1 MKTKPGD
8 GERRAA
14 SGYRPQYLVGASL
27 ILKALEQGDLEWIRV
42 ADPEAGR
49 VDDIQIATTGRVDA
63 YQVKWAQYGDTVTW
77 RNLTHPTDEEPAL
90 FNQLAQGWEELREAH
105 PNRRVVVHLATNRIP
120 AFTSSGMPNITK
132 YSPQPYHLSAFIEQA
147 WLPALKKGEIELE
160 DEWKPV
166 WEALQAT
173 SELSDEAFSAFVQN
187 CRLNF
192 QLQRPDESTEI
203 KAICDLLFATAAS
216 PERIIQLNRDELL
229 ARLGWTQRY
238 RFRNLHEFPAPRYL
252 YRPIQTT
259 LKNLHEK
266 LEILTGGYLGVFGP
280 PGSGKSTF
288 LTRILRTLPVRLIR
302 YYAYVPDAQDPSVLR
317 GESTNFFHDITLR
330 LWQVGF
336 GGGNQPDPTDRIALI
351 NRFHAQLQS
360 LGEDYS
366 QTGIKT
372 IILVDGLDHIE
383 REQHPTRSLLA
394 DLPLPN
400 AVPNGV
406 YIIIGS
412 QTVELPNLPIQVHR
426 VLSQNDR
433 SITMARLTPSD
444 VYAIVQEA
452 LSGIEQEHYQKI
464 FLLSDG
470 NPLALIYLLNTLD
483 HVETPEE
490 RKSVLENSL
499 PYKGDI
505 EAQYFAH
512 WSEIENDEDLTKL
525 LGLLARIR
533 GPIPMNWV
541 AQWANPSSLRK
552 LQRLFMQYF
561 SSDNQDRWEFFHNSF
576 RLFLEA
582 KTAEPL
588 PGQSIAQAN
597 QQYHLELANHYQDSA
612 APWQWETLYHYFQ
625 AEQFQSVVDLAQY
638 NWFRTQVE
646 SLRPI
651 DAVETDVRL
660 AIQAAGELTDA
671 VALMRY
677 TLIGAALQ
685 QRGKALDD
693 SALPH
698 LLIDA
703 GEFHFAA
710 DYARDGARLR
720 IGEEAALALS
730 IHLHDVGLEQD
741 ALRIF
746 ELAEP
751 LEYLSG
757 RPIPDGNS
765 RPQNLRDLLG
775 TWVESASLLRSP
787 EEVVQ
792 IIWRIQIEPSWR
804 DNEKDRQAASHD
816 LQNWLIYKGAL
827 MCCKRDDWD
836 GWQIFFDALDEE
848 RDRTARF
855 FILLR
860 SVEHLHDAGQTEN
873 ARQLLQT
880 LITME
885 SPESLGDG
893 RQRMANCLSIAE
905 LSYFLG
911 GDDALV
917 AAQNW
922 LDKVKPVP
930 LVDRERSRENTPK
943 LYHLQFRYGRLGF
956 LLDPSLTPRQLL
968 REAEKTTQYGPHEED
983 EDKLAR
989 KQLHFVVLNLA
1000 KLWADGHLGYKM
1012 SSILFLNEA
1021 NWIFDLIETGW
1032 SSHSATFH
1040 FEVSG
1045 AKGDIAKF
1053 IVACSAKHGQDVLS
1067 ATKNEFDARWE
1078 KQPDEWWVGTQR
1090 EIVMAFAQHN
1100 VEQSWL
1106 KRHLQNI
1113 ELRMLTGLDLYG
1125 RVEES
1130 EKQAKAW
1137 LHIGEKNAALSSL
1150 RLLVKSARGIDHD
1163 EDYQLIRWAK
1173 WLRKTNEV
1181 EPSLS
1186 KERVRTFMRRVASV
1200 EGNASGG
1207 DKALQIT
1214 LQMLF
1219 DCSPRRSTVLFQRL
1233 MERKTITHQDGISH
1247 ILTAAL
1253 EAKDPPVQEV
1263 FWIIVELV
1271 LPLVR
1276 GSLPNL
1282 IKQLIVQ
1289 TDAVSG
1295 KTQAIQFCQQ
1305 IVHAIR
1311 VDALSDQ
1318 RANWFKG
1325 VYDGL
1330 VAIGVDPIQLGL
1342 QPSDLEPPDY
1352 DKDNTSSL
1360 DRHLYLQSGEKLTL
1374 QNVLAAIDTVD
1385 DLQEYLAQE
1394 DRKKTNY
1401 FEWDRVAEHLI
1412 SQTSTSVQLWQTEA
1426 LINSRLDKLSRDTR
1440 LADILA
1446 VLSRRL
1452 YDLGYIA
1459 DAEKA
1464 VEKALTLTKPSG
1476 WAINWDGKAKY
1487 KVMRQMLKVFGE
1499 NVRERLIKL
1508 YAQDLSQRFWHPEQI
1523 LMYGED
1529 AVEIL
1534 FADIPYATIW
1544 PDIEAYLE
1552 ELFAGTVIQSQPE
1565 LEATLD
1571 IPLQQSG
1578 TDTPGEALADL
1589 LLLYLDFPASP
1600 VSDRAIRACSGALL
1614 MDNIAIQNRLKSALN
1629 RHDQLIN
1636 QALKVLDAV
1645 SLQDPLAVIAFQ
1657 DQIQT
1662 LRLSTNFVIRYTANE
1677 ILNRLTGQH
1686 TCPPRN
1692 EGNISVAY
1700 TIHLPEM
1707 ALYKTGDAIK
1717 KASNPVLLGDPALVL
1732 RPLDIEARTLAK
1744 MMGVADTNVLYRAAQ
1759 RFSDLKLQR
1768 TWFVDDST
1776 FETDD
1781 LARFLDK
1788 VDLRFEHNKLK
1799 ISPARIAVAHIAAEL
1814 YDSLNVAEEDWPL
1827 IASIFR
1833 NYDPHFYFFKPAL
1846 RPACIE
1852 RIGSLDYSHARY
1864 VGVSDGWVD
1873 LSEESFSLLS
1883 KRISDGRIILGEWTK
1898 LKRLEEGWPSEER
1911 MSLMRATRPSEFWD
1925 GLSPDSEGNPF
1936 AWVKGEHITD
1946 YWELTDFFT
1955 SELVIAHNGYEYQTP
1970 GANWLGFNPRIGY
1983 EMDWHPSD
1991 NGWFRWVDRQNRI
2004 VVESIWW
2011 QDGPLNLSSVYDR
2024 VEVGNG
2030 WLVLITEEGYQ
2041 QLHLQLKILAR
2052 GGVIKRSLGWLGTK
2066 GSNKAIS
2073 PLDIP

>member
-1 MKTKPGD
+1 MKTKSGD

-63 YQVKWAQYGDTVTW
+63 YQVKWAQYGGTVTW
-77 RNLTHPTDEEPAL
+77 RNLTQPTDDGPAL

-120 AFTSSGMPNITK
+120 AYTPSGMPDVTK
-132 YSPQPYHLSAFIEQA
+132 FPPQPYHLSAFIEQA
-147 WLPALKKGEIELE
+147 WLPALNKGEIELE

-166 WEALQAT
+166 WEALQAA

-192 QLQRPDESTEI
+192 QLQRPDESAEI
-203 KAICDLLFATAAS
+203 RAICDLLFATAAG

-266 LEILTGGYLGVFGP
+266 LENLTGGYLGVFGP

-302 YYAYVPDAQDPSVLR
+302 YYAYVPDSQDPSVLR
-317 GESTNFFHDITLR
+317 GESINFFHDVTLR

-336 GGGNQPDPTDRIALI
+336 GEGNQPDPTERIALI

-360 LGEDYS
+360 LGEDYR
-366 QTGIKT
+366 QTGTKT
-372 IILVDGLDHIE
+372 IVLVDGLDHIE
-383 REQHPTRSLLA
+383 REQHPTRSLLT

-400 AVPNGV
+400 AIPTGV

-412 QTVELPNLPIQVHR
+412 QTVELPNLPIQVR
-426 VLSQNDR
+426 RALSENDR

-444 VYAIVQEA
+444 VYAIVQDA
-452 LSGIEQEHYQKI
+452 LPGVEQEHHQKI
-464 FLLSDG
+464 FQLSDG
-470 NPLALIYLLNTLD
+470 HPLALIYLLNTLD

-561 SSDNQDRWEFFHNSF
+561 SSDSQDRWEFFHNSF

-588 PGQSIAQAN
+588 PGQTIAQVN
-597 QQYHLELANHYQDSA
+597 QQYHLELANHYRDSA
-612 APWQWETLYHYFQ
+612 APWRWETLYHYFQ

-638 NWFRTQVE
+638 NWFRSQVE

-651 DAVETDVRL
+651 DAIETDVRL
-660 AIQAAGELTDA
+660 AMKAAGELTDA

-693 SALPH
+693 TALPH
-698 LLIDA
+698 LLIDS
-703 GEFHFAA
+703 GEIHLAA

-730 IHLHDVGLEQD
+730 IRLHDVGLEQD
-741 ALRIF
+741 ALRVF
-746 ELAEP
+746 QLAEP

-757 RPIPDGNS
+757 RPIPDDNT
-765 RPQNLRDLLG
+765 RPQNLWDLLG

-787 EEVVQ
+787 AEVVQ
-792 IIWRIQIEPSWR
+792 VVRRIQIEPSR
-804 DNEKDRQAASHD
+804 HNDKKDRQEVSHD

-827 MCCKRDDWD
+827 ACCERDDWD
-836 GWQIFFDALDEE
+836 GWRIFFDALDGGI
-848 RDRTARF
+848 DHTTRF
-855 FILLR
+855 FVLLR
-860 SVEHLHDAGQTEN
+860 SVEYLHDAGQTEN
-873 ARQLLQT
+873 AQQLLET

-885 SPESLGDG
+885 PPESLGDG

-917 AAQNW
+917 TAQTW

-930 LVDRERSRENTPK
+930 FIDREISRENTPI
-943 LYHLQFRYGRLGF
+943 LYHLQFRYGRLRF
-956 LLDPSLTPRQLL
+956 LLNPSLTPRQLL
-968 REAEKTTQYGPHEED
+968 PEAEKTTQYDPHEED
-983 EDKLAR
+983 EAKLAR

-1012 SSILFLNEA
+1012 SSVLFLSET

-1032 SSHSATFH
+1032 SSRSATFRT
-1040 FEVSG
+1040 EVSG
-1045 AKGDIAKF
+1045 ARGDVAKF

-1078 KQPDEWWVGTQR
+1078 KQPDEWWVGAQR
-1090 EIVMAFAQHN
+1090 EIVLAFAQHN

-1113 ELRMLTGLDLYG
+1113 ESRMLAGLSLYE
-1125 RVEES
+1125 RVEEC

-1137 LHIGEKNAALSSL
+1137 LQIGEKNAALFSL
-1150 RLLVKSARGIDHD
+1150 RLLVKSARGIYHD
-1163 EDYQLIRWAK
+1163 EDYQLVRWAK
-1173 WLRKTNEV
+1173 WLRKTNQI
-1181 EPSLS
+1181 EPPLS
-1186 KERVRTFMRRVASV
+1186 KERIRTFMRRVASL
-1200 EGNASGG
+1200 EGNASGV
-1207 DKALQIT
+1207 DKALQIA

-1233 MERKTITHQDGISH
+1233 MEQKTIRYQDGISYL
-1247 ILTAAL
+1247 LTAAL

-1263 FWIIVELV
+1263 FWIMVELV

-1282 IKQLIVQ
+1282 IEQLIAQ
-1289 TDAVSG
+1289 ADAIGG
-1295 KTQAIQFCQQ
+1295 KSQSIQFCHQ
-1305 IVHAIR
+1305 IVYAIR
-1311 VDALSDQ
+1311 VDVLSDQ

-1325 VYDGL
+1325 VSDGL
-1330 VAIGVDPIQLGL
+1330 SAIGVDPLQLGL
-1342 QPSDLEPPDY
+1342 QPSDLEKPDY
-1352 DKDNTSSL
+1352 NRNDTSIL
-1360 DRHLYLQSGEKLTL
+1360 DRHLYLKSGERLTL
-1374 QNVLAAIDTVD
+1374 QNALNAIHTAD
-1385 DLQEYLAQE
+1385 DLEEYLAQE
-1394 DRKKTNY
+1394 DRKRTDY

-1412 SQTSTSVQLWQTEA
+1412 SQTSSPEQLWQIEA
-1426 LINSRLDKLSRDTR
+1426 LIDSRLDKLLRDTR
-1440 LADILA
+1440 LADMLA
-1446 VLSRRL
+1446 TLSKRL
-1452 YDLGYIA
+1452 YELGYMT

-1464 VEKALTLTKPSG
+1464 VEKALALTKPSG

-1487 KVMRQMLKVFGE
+1487 KVMRQMLAVFGD

-1508 YAQDLSQRFWHPEQI
+1508 YAQDLSLRFWNPEQI

-1529 AVEIL
+1529 AAEIL
-1534 FADIPYATIW
+1534 FADIPYATVW

-1571 IPLQQSG
+1571 MPLQQSG

-1589 LLLYLDFPASP
+1589 LLLFLDFPAFP
-1600 VSDRAIRACSGALL
+1600 VANRAIRACSGALL
-1614 MDNIAIQNRLKSALN
+1614 AGNIAIQTGLKFALKG
-1629 RHDQLIN
+1629 HDQLIN

-1645 SLQDPLAVIAFQ
+1645 SLQNPLAVIAFQ
-1657 DQIQT
+1657 DQMQT
-1662 LRLSTNFVIRYTANE
+1662 LRLSENFVIRHTANE

-1692 EGNISVAY
+1692 EGNISGAY

-1707 ALYKTGDAIK
+1707 ALYKTSDAIK

-1732 RPLDIEARTLAK
+1732 HPLDIEARTLAR

-1759 RFSDLKLQR
+1759 KFSELKLQR
-1768 TWFVDDST
+1768 TWFVNDST

-1781 LARFLDK
+1781 LAQFLDK

-1814 YDSLNVAEEDWPL
+1814 YDAGNISEEDWPL
-1827 IASIFR
+1827 VASVFR
-1833 NYDPHFYFFKPAL
+1833 NYDPHFYFRRPTL

-1852 RIGSLDYSHARY
+1852 RIGGLDYSHQRY
-1864 VGVSDGWVD
+1864 VKVPDRWIDSSKQS
-1873 LSEESFSLLS
+1873 LSLLS
-1883 KRISDGRIILGEWTK
+1883 KRSSDGRIILGEWTK
-1898 LKRLEEGWPSEER
+1898 LKRLEEAWPSEER
-1911 MSLMRATRPSEFWD
+1911 MSLMRVTKTSELWD
-1925 GLSPDSEGNPF
+1925 GLGPDSEGNPF
-1936 AWVKGEHITD
+1936 AWVKGAHITD
-1946 YWELTDFFT
+1946 YWELTDFLG
-1955 SELVIAHNGYEYQTP
+1955 SELVIAHNGYKYQTP

-2011 QDGPLNLSSVYDR
+2011 QDGPLNLSSLYDH

-2041 QLHLQLKILAR
+2041 QLHLQLKTLAR
-2052 GGVIKRSLGWLGTK
+2052 GGVIKRSLGWLGEK
-2066 GSNKAIS
+2066 GSNRAIS
-2073 PLDIP
+2073 QLDIP